1 MDGRMRI
8 YIDEAGNF
16 VVPADGQS
24 LFSLVLALLV
34 PGSIEN
40 DLFQAFLRLRDSWPN
55 NAVEIKGSK
64 LDESQAAQVIDLV
77 SRYDVFV
84 ETNPICFLQVQ
95 QNLRRRKLVRK
106 ASPPESALRNKR
118 FELEP

>member
-1 MDGRMRI
+1 MRI
-8 YIDEAGNF
+8 YVDEAGNF

-24 LFSLVLALLV
+24 LYSLVLALV
-34 PGSIEN
+34 IPASVEN

-84 ETNPICFLQVQ
+84 
-95 QNLRRRKLVRK
+95 
-106 ASPPESALRNKR
+106 
-118 FELEP
+118 